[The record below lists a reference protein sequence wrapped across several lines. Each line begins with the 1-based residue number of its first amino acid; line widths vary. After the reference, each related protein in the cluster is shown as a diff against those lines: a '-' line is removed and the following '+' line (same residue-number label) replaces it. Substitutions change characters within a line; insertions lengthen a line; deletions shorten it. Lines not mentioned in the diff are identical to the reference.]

1 MVADCR
7 FFHNHTTGVSME
19 RMSLEYDGKV
29 AVLKFNH
36 PEVMNAV
43 GA

>member
-1 MVADCR
+1 
-7 FFHNHTTGVSME
+7 ME
-19 RMSLEYDGKV
+19 RMSLEFVGRV

-43 GA
+43 GVLMLEDLLKL